1 MNHYCTGMSQILA
14 KNNQMEMILTDF
26 NFLKNLIETYGFRW
40 FFIVNP
46 RKIHVWRILD
56 ILAFLMIIQQKI
68 DFNLRPHK

>member
-46 RKIHVWRILD
+46 RKIHVWRIFD
-56 ILAFLMIIQQKI
+56 IPAF
-68 DFNLRPHK
+68 FNDYPAKNWFQFETT